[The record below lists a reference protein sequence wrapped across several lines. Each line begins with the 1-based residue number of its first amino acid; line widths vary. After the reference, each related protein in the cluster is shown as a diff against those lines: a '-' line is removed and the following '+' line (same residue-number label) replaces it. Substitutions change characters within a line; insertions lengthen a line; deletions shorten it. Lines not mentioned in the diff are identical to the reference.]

1 MTISLHEKYMTI
13 AIRMATS
20 NLGKTAP
27 NPSVGCVIVKENKI
41 IAISATN
48 HGGRPHAEVIAI
60 NNSSKADLLDATM
73 YVTLEPC
80 SHIGKTPPCT
90 EKIIASGIS
99 QVVIATMDFNKI
111 VNGNGIKQLKKAGIK
126 VITGICEQEAI
137 EVNKGFFYNMGH
149 FTEMPRP
156 YITIKIASTFDGKI
170 ATKTKESQWITNQMA
185 RNYGHKL
192 RSNHDAIA
200 VGSGT
205 IISDNPSLNCR
216 LSGLE
221 QFSPKIVIFDNSAR
235 IDNSYKLFQLSKET
249 NKEIIVIANKNNF
262 PNEENIKYISST
274 QTLPKILTELA
285 QYGITRL
292 LVEGGPTLI
301 GQFITHNLVDQIHW
315 LQAPI
320 VIGSDGLDAINSLNI
335 TKLID
340 ASKFKIIKNQI
351 LDG

>member
-27 NPSVGCVIVKENKI
+27 NPSVGCVIVKEKKI

-60 NNSSKADLLDATM
+60 NNSNKADLLDATM

-137 EVNKGFFYNMGH
+137 EFNKGFF
-149 FTEMPRP
+149 
-156 YITIKIASTFDGKI
+156 
-170 ATKTKESQWITNQMA
+170 
-185 RNYGHKL
+185 
-192 RSNHDAIA
+192 
-200 VGSGT
+200 
-205 IISDNPSLNCR
+205 
-216 LSGLE
+216 
-221 QFSPKIVIFDNSAR
+221 
-235 IDNSYKLFQLSKET
+235 
-249 NKEIIVIANKNNF
+249 
-262 PNEENIKYISST
+262 
-274 QTLPKILTELA
+274 
-285 QYGITRL
+285 
-292 LVEGGPTLI
+292 
-301 GQFITHNLVDQIHW
+301 
-315 LQAPI
+315 
-320 VIGSDGLDAINSLNI
+320 
-335 TKLID
+335 
-340 ASKFKIIKNQI
+340 
-351 LDG
+351 